1 MNKSITV
8 QATDVNE
15 RLDKFLVGRLDLSR
29 SQIAKH
35 IQSGAIMVNGS
46 AVTKHYAVQKGDKI
60 VVNIEEEK
68 VEIVPVDI
76 PILHEDDAIVVIDKP
91 VGVLVHPT
99 PNSAEWTLAD
109 FAREHGAE
117 GVGDAPERP
126 GIVHRLDRAVS
137 GVMVIAKTQEAF
149 ESLKAQ
155 FKARTVR
162 KEYRAIVFGVPVHE
176 TDVIKFKIAHS
187 KTQGGKMA
195 ARPEDAEGRDAW
207 TEYDVLQNIN
217 DRFAELSVRIRT
229 GRTHQIRAHFAA
241 IDHPIVGDHLYASNH
256 YKSKK
261 EYPRL
266 MLHSY
271 ELEFAHPES
280 GAQCTFTAPLPQELQ
295 SFTA

>member
-1 MNKSITV
+1 MRKTITV
-8 QATDVNE
+8 DASDVGE
-15 RLDKFLVGRLDLSR
+15 RLDKFLAARLDMSR

-35 IQSGAIMVNGS
+35 IDAAAITVNGS
-46 AVTKHYAVQKGDKI
+46 SVTKHYAVQEGDVI
-60 VVNIEEEK
+60 EVAIEEEH
-68 VEIVPVDI
+68 VEIVPVEI
-76 PILHEDDAIVVIDKP
+76 PVLHEDDAIVVIDKP

-99 PNSAEWTLAD
+99 PTSREWTLAD
-109 FAREHGAE
+109 FAREHGA
-117 GVGDAPERP
+117 GAVGDSPERP

-187 KTQGGKMA
+187 KTHGGKMA

-217 DRFAELSVRIRT
+217 DRFAELSVHIRT
-229 GRTHQIRAHFAA
+229 GRTHQIRAHLAA
-241 IDHPIVGDHLYASNH
+241 IDHPIVGDHVYASKH

-271 ELEFAHPES
+271 ELEFAHPATGEEI
-280 GAQCTFTAPLPQELQ
+280 TFTAPLPQELQ
-295 SFTA
+295 DFTT